1 MISIAVFTALSLQTP
16 DIERYQ
22 WVVLRGQDTISVER
36 VTREPAALRAEVLV
50 PLRARL
56 RVVATTDGHGCVTG
70 ADVKVFP
77 WGSGADATPLQ
88 HVEVRLDGDSVRV
101 AAQARDVSRTVALPA
116 SGARFVLAGDSYAA
130 SALIIECA
138 LSSGKDSVDVP
149 VVAFPNL
156 HMATLG
162 VRRHGRTV
170 IIAGNDTSRASL
182 DDRGRP
188 TRIEIGREGTVLARA
203 PLDPLTGAASPPP
216 DYSAPPGAPYTAENV
231 TVPVE
236 PGVSLAGTL
245 TVPRDAHGP
254 IPAVVTVSGSGPQD
268 RDCYADIA
276 DGWRPFREI
285 AEALAARGIAV
296 LRFDDRGVGTSTGDY
311 ASGTELTV
319 AQDVQAAVDYLRTR
333 SEIDPARVAVLGH
346 SEGARVAMLVG
357 AEDSALA
364 GLVLLSGAADPRAAV
379 RAQALWVVEHSP
391 TGSRIPRDSLIA
403 LVDRQMD
410 SLAVTGRREVFRW
423 DAAALAARIHVPVAV
438 LQGATDRQV
447 PADQA
452 DSLVSLFRRAGNRD
466 VTVRVFPDVNHLLVH
481 DPDGDFQRYYHIEDA
496 NVATEVLDA
505 VGDWLERHL
514 AGRH

>member
-1 MISIAVFTALSLQTP
+1 MIAIAVFTALSLQTP
-16 DIERYQ
+16 GIERYQ
-22 WVVLRGQDTISVER
+22 WVVLHGQDTLAVER

-56 RVVATTDGHGCVTG
+56 TVVAATDGHGCVTG
-70 ADVKVFP
+70 TDVKVFP
-77 WGSGADATPLQ
+77 WGSAADATPLQ

-101 AAQARDVSRTVALPA
+101 AAQARDVSRNVALPA

-130 SALIIECA
+130 SALIVECA

-162 VRRHGRTV
+162 VRRHGRTAIV
-170 IIAGNDTSRASL
+170 AGNDTSRVSL

-188 TRIEIGREGTVLARA
+188 ARVEIGREGTVLVRA
-203 PLDPLTGAASPPP
+203 PLDPTTGTVSTPP
-216 DYSAPPGAPYTAENV
+216 DYSAPRGALYTAENV
-231 TVPVE
+231 TLPVE

-245 TVPRDAHGP
+245 TLPRDAHGP

-276 DGWRPFREI
+276 NGWRPFREI
-285 AEALAARGIAV
+285 AEALATRGIAV
-296 LRFDDRGVGTSTGDY
+296 LRFDDRGVGGSTGDY
-311 ASGTELTV
+311 ASGTERTV
-319 AQDVQAAVDYLRTR
+319 AQDVRAAINYLHTR
-333 SEIDPARVAVLGH
+333 PEIDPARVAVLGH

-357 AEDSALA
+357 AEDSTLA

-379 RAQALWVVEHSP
+379 RAQALWVVEHNP
-391 TGSRIPRDSLIA
+391 NGSRVPRDSVIA

-410 SLAVTGRREVFRW
+410 SLAVTGQREVFRW
-423 DAAALAARIHVPVAV
+423 DAVALAKRIHVPVAV
-438 LQGATDRQV
+438 FQGATDRQV

-452 DSLVSLFRRAGNRD
+452 DSLGAVFRRTGNRD

-481 DPDGDFQRYYHIEDA
+481 DPDGDFQRYDRLADA
-496 NVATEVLDA
+496 NVATEVLNA
-505 VGDWLERHL
+505 VGDWLARHL
-514 AGRH
+514 AGGR